1 MTIEVNS
8 EVYVVELIVH
18 SPQSLGAAIKRQR
31 KAKELSQTEAGYP
44 FDIDQT
50 TVSSIEQGA
59 PGTRLETLFRIL
71 AALDLE
77 MVIRP
82 KIRSASTGKDIGQW

>member
-1 MTIEVNS
+1 MDQI
-8 EVYVVELIVH
+8 IF
-18 SPQSLGAAIKRQR
+18 SPKSLGSALKRQR
-31 KAKELSQTEAGYP
+31 KAKKLNQNEAGAP
-44 FDIDQT
+44 FKLDQT

-77 MVIRP
+77 MIIRP
-82 KIRSASTGKDIGQW
+82 KKNISPKNGENW

>member
-1 MTIEVNS
+1 M
-8 EVYVVELIVH
+8 ELLIY
-18 SPQSLGAAIKRQR
+18 SPKALGSAIKRQR
-31 KAKELSQTEAGYP
+31 KAKKLTQSTIGSA
-44 FDIDQT
+44 FKLNQT

-59 PGTRLETLFRIL
+59 PGTRLETLFRML

-82 KIRSASTGKDIGQW
+82 KMNTSDGSGDNW